1 MRSGFLILAF
11 AALAAPVAAAA
22 ADQPAQAT
30 AQQAPRYSTT
40 ATPLGV
46 LFADPAAKAIIARHV
61 PQLAQSSDIAERA
74 SGMTLKELQESL
86 RPWSPDLLSDA
97 VLARIEADFAAMP
110 AAN

>member
-1 MRSGFLILAF
+1 MRSGFLMCAL
-11 AALAAPVAAAA
+11 AALASPVAARAADAPVQMPAPAA
-22 ADQPAQAT
+22 A
-30 AQQAPRYSTT
+30 RYSIS

-46 LFADPAAKAIIARHV
+46 LFADPAAKAIVARHV
-61 PQLAQSSDIAERA
+61 PQLVQSSDVAERA

-97 VLARIEADFAAMP
+97 ILLKIEADFAAMP

>member
-1 MRSGFLILAF
+1 MRPVFLIPAL
-11 AALAAPVAAAA
+11 AALAIPAAAA
-22 ADQPAQAT
+22 TADQPASVT
-30 AQQAPRYSTT
+30 APQAPRYSTS

-74 SGMTLKELQESL
+74 SGMTLKELQDSL
-86 RPWSPDLLSDA
+86 RAWSPDLLSDA

-110 AAN
+110 ATN